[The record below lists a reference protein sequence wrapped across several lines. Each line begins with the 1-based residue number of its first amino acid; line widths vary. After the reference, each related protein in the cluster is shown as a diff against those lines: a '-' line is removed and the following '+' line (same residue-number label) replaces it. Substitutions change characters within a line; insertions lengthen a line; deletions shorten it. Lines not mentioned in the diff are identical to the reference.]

1 MTAMA
6 KQVEDFL
13 NTSAPFD
20 VLDKEQKLELV
31 KHTELIYLTADN
43 VGDLQKGRASLFLI
57 QNGQFSVQDS
67 DAPLR
72 HLSEGDYFG
81 YTNIMEKRNFSL
93 SISVDSPGLVY
104 CFEASAVIPL
114 FELPAIRNFFDGLRN
129 NALQNHAI
137 SDSNSMWLYKGL
149 EDVINKSPVSVDVET
164 SITVAAQI
172 MTNQK
177 VSSLLVTRE
186 DKLIGI
192 ITDRDLRSRVVAAS
206 LDIHLPVSHVM
217 TPNPAQIM
225 GNRTLF
231 DALALM
237 TERNIHHLPVIDQ
250 QTLVPLGMV
259 TASDII
265 RHQRGNVL
273 FIIGELSKAENLYEL
288 TRLSWQLPHYF
299 SAHAKKAGDYDI
311 AGKILSQATDIMT
324 RKLIGFF
331 QQANGKAPM
340 MFAWLVY
347 GSQAR
352 EDQTMGSDQDNG
364 LLLAE
369 RPSEAQAEYF
379 AKMADYV
386 CNGLAK
392 CGIKLCD
399 GNIMASNPKLRLSL
413 EEAIEEAK
421 RWVKAPTKD
430 AIMHFNIFLDVRCAA
445 GDISLFKQLQRQRAP
460 LMKQNMFLA
469 ALTRNSNEISVP
481 LSMFQKFIYEKGR
494 KEKDVIDLKTR
505 AVALINNIARIYALA
520 DGVTLP
526 NTLARLDAL
535 SENSQLSKRDATNLR
550 DIWLFLNRLRW
561 RHQLENKVTDNRV
574 SVSSLSSIEKHQLKA
589 AFKAIER
596 TNQAMVMKFSGG
608 VSYPH
613 DNANNRSLCIGTVWE
628 ASIQKVVT

>member
-43 VGDLQKGRASLFLI
+43 VGDLQKGKSSLFLI

-104 CFEASAVIPL
+104 CFEASAVTPL

-149 EDVINKSPVSVDVET
+149 EDVINKSPVSVDIET

-331 QQANGKAPM
+331 QQANGKAPI

-608 VSYPH
+608 VS
-613 DNANNRSLCIGTVWE
+613 
-628 ASIQKVVT
+628 

>member
-43 VGDLQKGRASLFLI
+43 VGDLQKGEASLFLI

-104 CFEASAVIPL
+104 CFEASAVTPL

-149 EDVINKSPVSVDVET
+149 EDVINKSPVSADVET

-206 LDIHLPVSHVM
+206 LDTHLPVSQIM
-217 TPNPAQIM
+217 TTNPAQITE
-225 GNRTLF
+225 NRTLF

-369 RPSEAQAEYF
+369 RPSETQAEYF

-535 SENSQLSKRDATNLR
+535 SENSQLSKKDATNLR
-550 DIWLFLNRLRW
+550 DMWLFLNRLRW

-608 VSYPH
+608 VS
-613 DNANNRSLCIGTVWE
+613 
-628 ASIQKVVT
+628 

>member
-43 VGDLQKGRASLFLI
+43 VGDLQKGKSSLFLI

-104 CFEASAVIPL
+104 CFEASAVTPL

-149 EDVINKSPVSVDVET
+149 EDVINKSPVSVDIET

-206 LDIHLPVSHVM
+206 LDIHLPVSHIM

-331 QQANGKAPM
+331 QQANGKAPI

-608 VSYPH
+608 VS
-613 DNANNRSLCIGTVWE
+613 
-628 ASIQKVVT
+628 

>member
-206 LDIHLPVSHVM
+206 LDIHLPVSHIM

-399 GNIMASNPKLRLSL
+399 GNIMASNSKLRLSL
-413 EEAIEEAK
+413 EDAIEEAK

-494 KEKDVIDLKTR
+494 REKDVIDLKTR

-608 VSYPH
+608 VS
-613 DNANNRSLCIGTVWE
+613 
-628 ASIQKVVT
+628 

>member
-20 VLDKEQKLELV
+20 MLDKEQKLELV

-43 VGDLQKGRASLFLI
+43 VGDLQKGKSSLFLI

-104 CFEASAVIPL
+104 CFEASAVTPL

-206 LDIHLPVSHVM
+206 LDTHLPVSQIM
-217 TPNPAQIM
+217 TTNPAQITE
-225 GNRTLF
+225 NRTLF

-369 RPSEAQAEYF
+369 RPSETQAEYF

-608 VSYPH
+608 VS
-613 DNANNRSLCIGTVWE
+613 
-628 ASIQKVVT
+628 

>member
-43 VGDLQKGRASLFLI
+43 VGDLQKGKSSLFLI

-104 CFEASAVIPL
+104 CFEASAVTPL

-149 EDVINKSPVSVDVET
+149 EDVINKSPVSVDIET

-608 VSYPH
+608 VS
-613 DNANNRSLCIGTVWE
+613 
-628 ASIQKVVT
+628 

>member
-43 VGDLQKGRASLFLI
+43 VGDLQKGKSSLFLI

-104 CFEASAVIPL
+104 CFEASAVTPL

-149 EDVINKSPVSVDVET
+149 EDVINKSPVSVDIET

-206 LDIHLPVSHVM
+206 LDTHLPVSQIM
-217 TPNPAQIM
+217 TTNPAQITE
-225 GNRTLF
+225 NRTLF

-460 LMKQNMFLA
+460 LMQQNMFLA

-535 SENSQLSKRDATNLR
+535 SENSQLSKKDATNLR

-608 VSYPH
+608 VS
-613 DNANNRSLCIGTVWE
+613 
-628 ASIQKVVT
+628 

>member
-20 VLDKEQKLELV
+20 MLDKEQKLELV

-43 VGDLQKGRASLFLI
+43 VGDLQKGKSSLFLI

-104 CFEASAVIPL
+104 CFEASAVTPL

-331 QQANGKAPM
+331 QQANGKAPI

-608 VSYPH
+608 VS
-613 DNANNRSLCIGTVWE
+613 
-628 ASIQKVVT
+628 

>member
-43 VGDLQKGRASLFLI
+43 VGDLQKGKSSLFLI

-104 CFEASAVIPL
+104 CFEASAVTPL

-149 EDVINKSPVSVDVET
+149 EDVINKSPVSVDIET

-206 LDIHLPVSHVM
+206 LDTHLPVSHIM

-460 LMKQNMFLA
+460 LMQQNMFLA

-608 VSYPH
+608 VS
-613 DNANNRSLCIGTVWE
+613 
-628 ASIQKVVT
+628 

>member
-20 VLDKEQKLELV
+20 MLDKEQKLELV

-43 VGDLQKGRASLFLI
+43 VGDLQKGKASLFLI

-104 CFEASAVIPL
+104 CFEASAVTPL

-206 LDIHLPVSHVM
+206 LDIHLPVSHIM

-399 GNIMASNPKLRLSL
+399 GNIMASNSKLRLSL

-494 KEKDVIDLKTR
+494 REKDVIDLKTR

-608 VSYPH
+608 VS
-613 DNANNRSLCIGTVWE
+613 
-628 ASIQKVVT
+628 

>member
-6 KQVEDFL
+6 KQVDDFL

-20 VLDKEQKLELV
+20 MLDKEQKLELV

-104 CFEASAVIPL
+104 CFEASAVTPL

-399 GNIMASNPKLRLSL
+399 GNIMASNSKLRLSL

-608 VSYPH
+608 VS
-613 DNANNRSLCIGTVWE
+613 
-628 ASIQKVVT
+628 

>member
-43 VGDLQKGRASLFLI
+43 VGDLQKGKSSLFLI

-104 CFEASAVIPL
+104 CFEASAVTPL

-164 SITVAAQI
+164 SITAAAQL
-172 MTNQK
+172 MTTQK

-206 LDIHLPVSHVM
+206 LDIHLPVSHIM

-369 RPSEAQAEYF
+369 RPSKTQAEYF

-608 VSYPH
+608 VS
-613 DNANNRSLCIGTVWE
+613 
-628 ASIQKVVT
+628 

>member
-20 VLDKEQKLELV
+20 MLDKEQKLELV

-43 VGDLQKGRASLFLI
+43 VGDLQKGKASLFLI

-104 CFEASAVIPL
+104 CFEASAVTPL

-206 LDIHLPVSHVM
+206 LDIHLPVSHIM

-608 VSYPH
+608 VS
-613 DNANNRSLCIGTVWE
+613 
-628 ASIQKVVT
+628 

>member
-20 VLDKEQKLELV
+20 MLDKEQKLELV
-31 KHTELIYLTADN
+31 KHTELIYLTSDN
-43 VGDLQKGRASLFLI
+43 VSDLQKGKSSLFLI

-104 CFEASAVIPL
+104 CFEASAVTPL

-206 LDIHLPVSHVM
+206 LDTHLPVSQIM
-217 TPNPAQIM
+217 TTNPAQITE
-225 GNRTLF
+225 NRTLF

-369 RPSEAQAEYF
+369 RPSETQAEYF

-460 LMKQNMFLA
+460 LMQQNMFLA

-535 SENSQLSKRDATNLR
+535 SENSQLSKKDATNLR

-608 VSYPH
+608 VS
-613 DNANNRSLCIGTVWE
+613 
-628 ASIQKVVT
+628 

>member
-20 VLDKEQKLELV
+20 ILDKEQKLELV
-31 KHTELIYLTADN
+31 KHTELVYLTADN
-43 VGDLQKGRASLFLI
+43 VGDLQKGKASLFLI

-104 CFEASAVIPL
+104 CFEASAVTPL

-164 SITVAAQI
+164 SITAAAQL
-172 MTNQK
+172 MTTQK

-206 LDIHLPVSHVM
+206 LDIHLPVSHIM

-608 VSYPH
+608 VS
-613 DNANNRSLCIGTVWE
+613 
-628 ASIQKVVT
+628 

>member
-43 VGDLQKGRASLFLI
+43 VGDLQKGKSSLFLI

-104 CFEASAVIPL
+104 CFEASAVTPL

-331 QQANGKAPM
+331 QQANGKAPI

-481 LSMFQKFIYEKGR
+481 LSVFQKFIYEKGR

-608 VSYPH
+608 VS
-613 DNANNRSLCIGTVWE
+613 
-628 ASIQKVVT
+628 

>member
-43 VGDLQKGRASLFLI
+43 VGDLQKGKASLFLI

-104 CFEASAVIPL
+104 CFEASAVTPL

-206 LDIHLPVSHVM
+206 LDIHLPVSHIM

-364 LLLAE
+364 LLLTE
-369 RPSEAQAEYF
+369 RPSKTQAEYF

-608 VSYPH
+608 VS
-613 DNANNRSLCIGTVWE
+613 
-628 ASIQKVVT
+628 

>member
-43 VGDLQKGRASLFLI
+43 VGDLQKGKSSLFLI

-104 CFEASAVIPL
+104 CFEASAVTPL

-206 LDIHLPVSHVM
+206 LDTHLPVSQIM
-217 TPNPAQIM
+217 TTNPAQITE
-225 GNRTLF
+225 NRTLF

-369 RPSEAQAEYF
+369 RPSETQAEYF

-608 VSYPH
+608 VS
-613 DNANNRSLCIGTVWE
+613 
-628 ASIQKVVT
+628 

>member
-43 VGDLQKGRASLFLI
+43 VGDLQKGKSSLFLI

-104 CFEASAVIPL
+104 CFEASAVTPL

-206 LDIHLPVSHVM
+206 LDIHLPVSHIM

-369 RPSEAQAEYF
+369 RPSKTQAEYF

-608 VSYPH
+608 VS
-613 DNANNRSLCIGTVWE
+613 
-628 ASIQKVVT
+628 

>member
-20 VLDKEQKLELV
+20 ILDKEQKLELV
-31 KHTELIYLTADN
+31 KQTELIYLTADN
-43 VGDLQKGRASLFLI
+43 VGDLQKGKSSLFLI

-104 CFEASAVIPL
+104 CFEASAVTPL

-149 EDVINKSPVSVDVET
+149 EDVINKSPVSVDIET

-206 LDIHLPVSHVM
+206 LDIHLPVSHIM

-364 LLLAE
+364 LLLTE
-369 RPSEAQAEYF
+369 RPSKTQAEYF

-608 VSYPH
+608 VS
-613 DNANNRSLCIGTVWE
+613 
-628 ASIQKVVT
+628 

>member
-20 VLDKEQKLELV
+20 ILDKEQKLELV
-31 KHTELIYLTADN
+31 KHTELVYLTADN
-43 VGDLQKGRASLFLI
+43 VGDLQKGKASLFLI

-104 CFEASAVIPL
+104 CFEASAVTPL

-137 SDSNSMWLYKGL
+137 SDSNSMWLNKGL

-164 SITVAAQI
+164 SITAAAQL
-172 MTNQK
+172 MTTQK

-206 LDIHLPVSHVM
+206 LDIHLPVSHIM

-608 VSYPH
+608 VS
-613 DNANNRSLCIGTVWE
+613 
-628 ASIQKVVT
+628 

>member
-20 VLDKEQKLELV
+20 ILDKEQKLELV
-31 KHTELIYLTADN
+31 KHTELVYLTADN
-43 VGDLQKGRASLFLI
+43 VGDLQKGKASLFLI

-104 CFEASAVIPL
+104 CFEASAVTPL

-206 LDIHLPVSHVM
+206 LDIHLPVSHIM

-535 SENSQLSKRDATNLR
+535 SENSQLSKKDATNLR
-550 DIWLFLNRLRW
+550 DMWLFLNRLRW

-608 VSYPH
+608 VS
-613 DNANNRSLCIGTVWE
+613 
-628 ASIQKVVT
+628 

>member
-43 VGDLQKGRASLFLI
+43 VGDLQKGKSSLFLI

-104 CFEASAVIPL
+104 CFEASAVTPL

-149 EDVINKSPVSVDVET
+149 EDVINKSPVSVDIET

-206 LDIHLPVSHVM
+206 LDTHLPVSHIM

-608 VSYPH
+608 VS
-613 DNANNRSLCIGTVWE
+613 
-628 ASIQKVVT
+628 

>member
-43 VGDLQKGRASLFLI
+43 VGDLQKGKSSLFLI

-104 CFEASAVIPL
+104 CFEASAVTPL

-206 LDIHLPVSHVM
+206 LDIHLPVSHIM

-347 GSQAR
+347 G
-352 EDQTMGSDQDNG
+352 
-364 LLLAE
+364 
-369 RPSEAQAEYF
+369 
-379 AKMADYV
+379 
-386 CNGLAK
+386 
-392 CGIKLCD
+392 
-399 GNIMASNPKLRLSL
+399 
-413 EEAIEEAK
+413 
-421 RWVKAPTKD
+421 
-430 AIMHFNIFLDVRCAA
+430 
-445 GDISLFKQLQRQRAP
+445 
-460 LMKQNMFLA
+460 
-469 ALTRNSNEISVP
+469 
-481 LSMFQKFIYEKGR
+481 
-494 KEKDVIDLKTR
+494 
-505 AVALINNIARIYALA
+505 
-520 DGVTLP
+520 
-526 NTLARLDAL
+526 
-535 SENSQLSKRDATNLR
+535 
-550 DIWLFLNRLRW
+550 
-561 RHQLENKVTDNRV
+561 
-574 SVSSLSSIEKHQLKA
+574 
-589 AFKAIER
+589 
-596 TNQAMVMKFSGG
+596 
-608 VSYPH
+608 
-613 DNANNRSLCIGTVWE
+613 
-628 ASIQKVVT
+628 

>member
-43 VGDLQKGRASLFLI
+43 VGDLQKGKSSLFLI

-104 CFEASAVIPL
+104 CFEASAVTPL

-206 LDIHLPVSHVM
+206 LDIHLPVSHIM

-331 QQANGKAPM
+331 QQANGKAPI

-369 RPSEAQAEYF
+369 RPSKTQAEYF

-608 VSYPH
+608 VS
-613 DNANNRSLCIGTVWE
+613 
-628 ASIQKVVT
+628 

>member
-20 VLDKEQKLELV
+20 MLDKEQKLELV

-104 CFEASAVIPL
+104 CFEASAVTPL

-164 SITVAAQI
+164 SITMAAQI

-206 LDIHLPVSHVM
+206 LDIHLPVSHIM

-364 LLLAE
+364 LLLTE
-369 RPSEAQAEYF
+369 RPSKTQAEYF

-399 GNIMASNPKLRLSL
+399 GNIMASNSKLRLSL

-608 VSYPH
+608 VS
-613 DNANNRSLCIGTVWE
+613 
-628 ASIQKVVT
+628 

>member
-43 VGDLQKGRASLFLI
+43 VGDLQKGKSSLFLI

-104 CFEASAVIPL
+104 CFEASAVTPL

-206 LDIHLPVSHVM
+206 LDIHLPVSHIM

-535 SENSQLSKRDATNLR
+535 SENSQLSKKDATNLR

-608 VSYPH
+608 VS
-613 DNANNRSLCIGTVWE
+613 
-628 ASIQKVVT
+628 

>member
-31 KHTELIYLTADN
+31 KHTELVYLTADN
-43 VGDLQKGRASLFLI
+43 VGDLQKGDASLYLI

-104 CFEASAVIPL
+104 CFEATAVTPL

-164 SITVAAQI
+164 SITAAAQL
-172 MTNQK
+172 MTTQK

-192 ITDRDLRSRVVAAS
+192 ITDRDLRSRVIAAS
-206 LDIHLPVSHVM
+206 LDIHLPVSHIM

-608 VSYPH
+608 VS
-613 DNANNRSLCIGTVWE
+613 
-628 ASIQKVVT
+628 

>member
-20 VLDKEQKLELV
+20 ILDKEQKLELV
-31 KHTELIYLTADN
+31 KQTELIYLTADN
-43 VGDLQKGRASLFLI
+43 VGDLQKGKASLFLI

-104 CFEASAVIPL
+104 CFEASAVTPL

-164 SITVAAQI
+164 SITAAAQL
-172 MTNQK
+172 MTTQK

-206 LDIHLPVSHVM
+206 LDIHLPVSHIM

-608 VSYPH
+608 VS
-613 DNANNRSLCIGTVWE
+613 
-628 ASIQKVVT
+628 

>member
-149 EDVINKSPVSVDVET
+149 EDVINKSPVSVDIET

-206 LDIHLPVSHVM
+206 LDIHLPVSHIM

-608 VSYPH
+608 VS
-613 DNANNRSLCIGTVWE
+613 
-628 ASIQKVVT
+628 

>member
-43 VGDLQKGRASLFLI
+43 VGDLQKGKSSLFLI

-104 CFEASAVIPL
+104 CFEASAVTPL

-164 SITVAAQI
+164 SITAAAQL
-172 MTNQK
+172 MTTQK

-206 LDIHLPVSHVM
+206 LDIHLPVSHIM

-369 RPSEAQAEYF
+369 RPSKTQAEYF

-392 CGIKLCD
+392 CGIKLCN

-608 VSYPH
+608 VS
-613 DNANNRSLCIGTVWE
+613 
-628 ASIQKVVT
+628 

>member
-20 VLDKEQKLELV
+20 ILDKEQKLELV

-206 LDIHLPVSHVM
+206 LDTHLPVSQIM
-217 TPNPAQIM
+217 TTNPAQITE
-225 GNRTLF
+225 NRTLF

-369 RPSEAQAEYF
+369 RPSKTQAEYF

-399 GNIMASNPKLRLSL
+399 GNIMASNSKLRLSL

-608 VSYPH
+608 VS
-613 DNANNRSLCIGTVWE
+613 
-628 ASIQKVVT
+628 

>member
-20 VLDKEQKLELV
+20 MLDKEQKLELV

-43 VGDLQKGRASLFLI
+43 VGDLQKGKSSLFLI

-104 CFEASAVIPL
+104 CFEASAVTPL

-137 SDSNSMWLYKGL
+137 SDSNSMWLNKGL

-164 SITVAAQI
+164 SITAAAQL
-172 MTNQK
+172 MTTQK

-206 LDIHLPVSHVM
+206 LDIHLPVSHIM

-364 LLLAE
+364 LLLTE
-369 RPSEAQAEYF
+369 RPSKTQAEYF

-608 VSYPH
+608 VS
-613 DNANNRSLCIGTVWE
+613 
-628 ASIQKVVT
+628 

>member
-43 VGDLQKGRASLFLI
+43 VGDLQKGKSSLFLI

-192 ITDRDLRSRVVAAS
+192 ITDRDLRSRVVATS
-206 LDIHLPVSHVM
+206 LDIHHPVSHIM

-331 QQANGKAPM
+331 QQANGKAPI

-399 GNIMASNPKLRLSL
+399 GNIMASNSKLRLSL

-608 VSYPH
+608 VS
-613 DNANNRSLCIGTVWE
+613 
-628 ASIQKVVT
+628 

>member
-20 VLDKEQKLELV
+20 MLDKEQKLELV

-43 VGDLQKGRASLFLI
+43 VGDLQKGKASLFLI

-104 CFEASAVIPL
+104 CFEASAVTPL

-206 LDIHLPVSHVM
+206 LDIHLPVSHIM

-369 RPSEAQAEYF
+369 RPSKTQAEYF

-608 VSYPH
+608 VS
-613 DNANNRSLCIGTVWE
+613 
-628 ASIQKVVT
+628 

>member
-149 EDVINKSPVSVDVET
+149 EDVINKSPVSVDIET

-206 LDIHLPVSHVM
+206 LDIHLPVSHIM

-364 LLLAE
+364 LLLTE
-369 RPSEAQAEYF
+369 RPSKTQAEYF

-608 VSYPH
+608 VS
-613 DNANNRSLCIGTVWE
+613 
-628 ASIQKVVT
+628 